1 VLRISSS
8 AKVSAGA
15 KLGEDV
21 VIGDFTVVH
30 DEVEIGDGTVIESHC
45 VVGAPPVRGDRR
57 LTVGRRT
64 LVRSHSV
71 LYGGSILG
79 EALVT
84 GTHAVIRE
92 RSRLGQGV
100 QIGAFT
106 ELQGDL
112 TIGDYTRTQSSV
124 FIPKNCSIG
133 AFVWLMPHVC
143 LTNDPYPPSD
153 DDDRGAVIEDYAVL
167 CARAVVLPG
176 IRIGTRAVV
185 GAQSLVT
192 RDVPPDALAV
202 GVPARVRGK
211 AAEVMMRQGK
221 GPAYPWT
228 THFGRGYPDD
238 IVARWRGR
246 QP

>member
-1 VLRISSS
+1 MSRISSS
-8 AKVSAGA
+8 AKVAKGA
-15 KLGEDV
+15 KLGEGV
-21 VIGDFTVVH
+21 VVGDFTVIH
-30 DEVEIGDGTVIESHC
+30 EEAEIGDGTIIESHC
-45 VVGAPPVRGDRR
+45 VIGAPPVRGEQR
-57 LTVGRRT
+57 LAVGPRS

-79 EALVT
+79 EGLVT

-92 RSRLGQGV
+92 RSRLGREV

-106 ELQGDL
+106 ELQGDV
-112 TIGDYTRTQSSV
+112 TMGDYTRTQSSV

-143 LTNDPYPPSD
+143 LTNDPNPPSE
-153 DDDRGAVIEDYAVL
+153 DDDRGPVIDDYAVL

-176 IRIGTRAVV
+176 IHIGTRAVV

-192 RDVPPDALAV
+192 KDVPADALAF
-202 GVPARVRGK
+202 GVPARVRGR
-211 AAEVMMRQGK
+211 AADVMRREGK

-228 THFGRGYPDD
+228 LHFGRGYPADV
-238 IVARWRGR
+238 VARWRDEER
-246 QP
+246 

>member
-1 VLRISSS
+1 MSISSS
-8 AKVSAGA
+8 AKVSPRA
-15 KLGEDV
+15 KLGGDV
-21 VIGDFTVVH
+21 TIGDFAVVH
-30 DEVEIGDGTVIESHC
+30 DEAEIGDGTVIESHC
-45 VVGAPPVRGDRR
+45 VIGAPPVRGERR
-57 LTVGRRT
+57 LVLGPRT

-71 LYGGSILG
+71 LYGGSNLG

-92 RSRLGQGV
+92 GSRLGRGV

-153 DDDRGAVIEDYAVL
+153 DADRGVTIDDYAVL
-167 CARAVVLPG
+167 CARTVVLPG
-176 IRIGTRAVV
+176 VRIGTRAVV

-192 RDVPPDALAV
+192 KDVPADALAF

-211 AAEVMMRQGK
+211 AAEVMRREGK

-228 THFGRGYPDD
+228 AHFRRGYPDD
-238 IVARWRGR
+238 VVAGWSRGER
-246 QP
+246 